1 MGRRAK
7 PITED
12 RENLVTSFDQG
23 YTTALMVLDNWIRA
37 NVKDCVVKD
46 SIRQEL
52 LSMISDSRPH
62 GTYPP
67 EVWEV
72 RNVEA

>member
-7 PITED
+7 PISQE

-37 NVKDCVVKD
+37 NIKECVVRDK
-46 SIRQEL
+46 IRQEL
-52 LSMISDSRPH
+52 LAMVCDSRPH

-67 EVWEV
+67 DVWEV
-72 RNVEA
+72 RNVMD

>member
-23 YTTALMVLDNWIRA
+23 YTTALMVLDNWIRS
-37 NVKDCVVKD
+37 NIKDCVVKE
-46 SIRQEL
+46 SIRQEVL
-52 LSMISDSRPH
+52 QMISDSRPH
-62 GTYPP
+62 GTYPA
-67 EVWEV
+67 EVWEA
-72 RNVEA
+72 RNVEK

>member
-1 MGRRAK
+1 MGSRAK
-7 PITED
+7 PITE
-12 RENLVTSFDQG
+12 EAKSLVNSFDQG
-23 YTTALMVLDNWIRA
+23 YTTALMVLDNWIRF

-52 LSMISDSRPH
+52 LLMISDSRPH

-67 EVWEV
+67 DVWEA
-72 RNVEA
+72 RNVSP